1 MSGRV
6 PPSSKAGKRGATLK
20 RSASGKLA
28 ALFASSDVRKAA
40 NLWQRFSGGDIDSA
54 VRVQIPD
61 TPAVAAPIG
70 SLDAVMYT
78 TVRDG
83 KVERYIHRFAKSD
96 RPLLAVTPDG
106 RQMLIVGG
114 LYRFTEAGIV
124 DDSDLK
130 HRHLR

>member
-1 MSGRV
+1 V
-6 PPSSKAGKRGATLK
+6 H
-20 RSASGKLA
+20 
-28 ALFASSDVRKAA
+28 
-40 NLWQRFSGGDIDSA
+40 
-54 VRVQIPD
+54 IPD
-61 TPAVAAPIG
+61 TPTVAAPIG

-78 TVRDG
+78 TIRDG
-83 KVERYIHRFAKSD
+83 KVEKYIHRFAKSD

-106 RQMLIVGG
+106 RQLLIVGG